1 MNPEIPKLATEWT
14 NNTVET
20 LKSSISKLKIGD
32 TGDLKA
38 SITGSTEIS
47 GETVTVRLR
56 MKLKGRFVDMGAG
69 RSQPANTKR
78 TARKAKKFYS
88 RTFYGRLSGL
98 RGAVSFQYVQE
109 TRKILKNAVSGL

>member
-14 NNTVET
+14 AKTVEA
-20 LKSSISKLKIGD
+20 LKTSIGKLNIGS

-38 SITGSTEIS
+38 SISGTAEIS

-88 RTFYGRLSGL
+88 KTFYGRLSGL

-109 TRKILKNAVSGL
+109 TRRILKNVGNG

>member
-14 NNTVET
+14 AKTVEA
-20 LKSSISKLKIGD
+20 LKTSMTKLKVGS

-38 SITGSTEIS
+38 SILGAVQIN

-56 MKLKGRFVDMGAG
+56 MKLKGRFVDGGAG
-69 RSQPANTKR
+69 RGQEMNTKR

-88 RTFYGRLSGL
+88 KTFYGRLSGL
-98 RGAVSFQYVQE
+98 RGAVSFQYAQE
-109 TRKILKNAVSGL
+109 TRKVLKNVGNI

>member
-14 NNTVET
+14 AKTVEALKT
-20 LKSSISKLKIGD
+20 SINKLNIGSTGDLKSSIIG
-32 TGDLKA
+32 TA
-38 SITGSTEIS
+38 SIS
-47 GETVTVRLR
+47 GETVIIRLR

-88 RTFYGRLSGL
+88 KTFYGRLSGL
-98 RGAVSFQYVQE
+98 RGAISFQFVQE
-109 TRKILKNAVSGL
+109 TRRVLKGINNS